1 MHAPAT
7 THLCIH
13 RVDTSASIIP
23 TSVPVE
29 PGVPCLTRLLR
40 CYSEQKKPGDT
51 NLDTKIRPSK
61 ITEGSIISI
70 SPTCTTLFLLLF
82 HSKISKHSTLTQ
94 GLLLGSVH
102 GSKFQVEFPSQNNRH
117 HASPTTLPLRD
128 THRQT
133 VHPTTQS
140 THPTATRRGLQHRR
154 RRSQQKRRTKRID
167 RWKREAEHK
176 QSNVN
181 NNLSHCIPRGRS

>member
-61 ITEGSIISI
+61 ITDGSIISI
-70 SPTCTTLFLLLF
+70 SPTSTTLFLPLF

-94 GLLLGSVH
+94 DLLIGSLH
-102 GSKFQVEFPSQNNRH
+102 QIPSRVPLAKQPPPRFANHPPTSRYTPSNGAPNNTKYPPDDDEARTSTPPAEITTKKTNRQNRPME
-117 HASPTTLPLRD
+117 ARSR
-128 THRQT
+128 
-133 VHPTTQS
+133 TQ
-140 THPTATRRGLQHRR
+140 AIEC
-154 RRSQQKRRTKRID
+154 K
-167 RWKREAEHK
+167 
-176 QSNVN
+176 
-181 NNLSHCIPRGRS
+181 